1 MPEAGLP
8 EALVPN
14 PETPGANVT
23 SVTRFLE
30 DKLHLRVNRLKSAVA
45 HVSER
50 KFLGHRL
57 LSGGRLGIAP
67 QSLKRARERL

>member
-1 MPEAGLP
+1 MS
-8 EALVPN
+8 
-14 PETPGANVT
+14 
-23 SVTRFLE
+23 SVTKFLE

-45 HVSER
+45 HVSGR